1 MLRREGCGGCKHV
14 GRWGRHHLLFCFARV
29 CCKEP
34 NERAEGIRPNTRS
47 TVGALLASQDRIP
60 WLCLLHDIIKREE
73 SGGQSMVL
81 ACSALKKM
89 YRNVLQHGKSTI
101 LAERDQPQR
110 KTELPAEK
118 ALFVHLDGSKEV
130 LSMRLKERQGH
141 FMPTTLLQS
150 QLDSLEPPSKPEHF
164 VTISVQKKVSE
175 IVTEIERTLNIK

>member
-1 MLRREGCGGCKHV
+1 MLVVIMGVSGSGK
-14 GRWGRHHLLFCFARV
+14 
-29 CCKEP
+29 
-34 NERAEGIRPNTRS
+34 S
-47 TVGALLASQDRIP
+47 TVGALLASQLGWKFYDADDYHPEENKSKMVEGIPLEDKDRIP